1 MSNHPET
8 PQQDVADVQW
18 DDDALAAEAALA
30 LGDDEPLED
39 LNSDATVLATEEVEP
54 VTLAVDAV
62 AVAVETGDDAQ
73 LAAAEAEE
81 EAALAVAEAELEAAL
96 GAESAE
102 PVESAV
108 VESVDAEP
116 VAEAAELVEAELV
129 APPVAASVEAPAT
142 PPETETKGEPTM
154 TITQEAPTGTRTHL
168 SLEVSS
174 DGVGTVWFDTPNKK
188 VNLLSPH
195 MLDEIEGVLD
205 EVSKRPDIKAV
216 VFASK
221 KSDNFI
227 AGADLVSITQDSFNV
242 EKAVAFGDKGR
253 HLFQR
258 VAELEVPTVACI
270 HGSCLGGGLELALAC
285 DYRVASNSD
294 KTKLGLPEV
303 QLGILPAWGGSQRL
317 PRLIPLPAALDMML
331 TGKQLKAKKALG
343 MGVIHMAPPPE
354 MLMDVTY
361 KLVRDV
367 LQSSASYL
375 ENKKAKASL
384 LDKALSNLAVGQ
396 NLVFKQARK
405 GVLDKTKGFYPA
417 PLKILEVVQNG
428 INLPLHE
435 AFKLEGQ
442 AFRNLLERSETA
454 NLMNLF
460 FISQDLGKN
469 GDLDAKGIKA
479 APVNMLGVIGAG
491 YMGAGIAQAANFKSR
506 PVRLKDVSYP
516 ALLKGMQEVSKAY
529 RGLVKRKR
537 LTQKQADDR
546 MRLITPTTDHSGFD
560 HTDLVIE
567 AVVEKMEVKKAV
579 FQELEKHVG
588 EHTIFATNTSALSI
602 NEMAAATGRPDRF
615 VGLHFFGPVSKMPL
629 VEVIVGEQTSDQTL
643 ATALGWVRSLGK
655 TPVVIRQDKPG
666 FVVNR
671 ILTLYGNEANLLL
684 EEGADIATIDRIM
697 TDFGM
702 PMGIFEVIDLVG
714 VDVAYHTA
722 VTMESLFSAREGF
735 VLNKVMPRVFADQR
749 FGQKNGK
756 GFYIHAGKEPIPDHR
771 YIQQIV
777 SEVNPGQAPRQITGE
792 EIRDRLVLSMLNES
806 VLCLQEGLVQKPGEI
821 DMAMIMGTGFPP
833 FRGGPLRL
841 IDQQGLQFIVNQLE
855 YYAETRGA
863 RFAPCDLLKDMAQK
877 GHKFYPLF

>member
-8 PQQDVADVQW
+8 PQQDLADVQW
-18 DDDALAAEAALA
+18 DEDALAAEAALA

-39 LNSDATVLATEEVEP
+39 LNGDTFLATEEVEP

-62 AVAVETGDDAQ
+62 AVAVESADDAAELAAE

-81 EAALAVAEAELEAAL
+81 EEALAVAEAELEAAL
-96 GAESAE
+96 VAQSAE
-102 PVESAV
+102 PVELAV
-108 VESVDAEP
+108 AESVEADVAEAADAEP
-116 VAEAAELVEAELV
+116 VATPVVEL
-129 APPVAASVEAPAT
+129 VEAPAT

-195 MLDEIEGVLD
+195 MLDEIESVLD

-546 MRLITPTTDHSGFD
+546 MRLVTPTTDHSGFG

-643 ATALGWVRSLGK
+643 ATSLGWVRSLGK
-655 TPVVIRQDKPG
+655 TPVVIRQDRKS
-666 FVVNR
+666 VV
-671 ILTLYGNEANLLL
+671 
-684 EEGADIATIDRIM
+684 
-697 TDFGM
+697 
-702 PMGIFEVIDLVG
+702 
-714 VDVAYHTA
+714 
-722 VTMESLFSAREGF
+722 
-735 VLNKVMPRVFADQR
+735 
-749 FGQKNGK
+749 
-756 GFYIHAGKEPIPDHR
+756 
-771 YIQQIV
+771 
-777 SEVNPGQAPRQITGE
+777 
-792 EIRDRLVLSMLNES
+792 
-806 VLCLQEGLVQKPGEI
+806 
-821 DMAMIMGTGFPP
+821 
-833 FRGGPLRL
+833 
-841 IDQQGLQFIVNQLE
+841 
-855 YYAETRGA
+855 
-863 RFAPCDLLKDMAQK
+863 
-877 GHKFYPLF
+877 